1 MALKSPSPLPHA
13 RPVERAPESGGPT
26 FAGTTVLKP
35 EVRTH
40 LASLLIPLGA
50 IATSL
55 LVFGIFCA
63 CLGANPMAVYGSIYR
78 AAFGSWYAFQN
89 TLLRAAPL
97 LLCSLC
103 TAIPFRLGMIVIGNE
118 GALVV
123 GGLCATLVGLQLPT
137 VPPLTARVA
146 MALAGM
152 AVGGLWIAAVGALR
166 QFRGVNETI
175 SSLLLNYVAIALL
188 NQAINTW
195 IRDPESINKA
205 ASFPLTDEQML
216 PTLGGTNLHP
226 GILFGLVA
234 CMLMW
239 FLVQKTTFGFQIRAV
254 GGNVRAARLAGLPVA
269 RITLVTCFLAGIWP
283 GLAGMVEVAAVHGR
297 ANESLNAWYGNSGI
311 LVAFLARHNPLGC
324 VLIAVLLGGLIE
336 SGGILQR
343 NHHLPDATVLVF
355 QGFVFLAILFS
366 ESLHGQGQ
374 VFGKI
379 GWGRWGRRHE

>member
-1 MALKSPSPLPHA
+1 MALKIPSPLTPA
-13 RPVERAPESGGPT
+13 PPAEQVPESGRPT
-26 FAGTTVLKP
+26 VAARTYLTP
-35 EVRTH
+35 EGWAH
-40 LASLLIPLGA
+40 LESLLIPLGA
-50 IATSL
+50 IVISL

-63 CLGANPMAVYGSIYR
+63 CLGANPLAVYGSIYR

-97 LLCSLC
+97 MLCSLC
-103 TAIPFRLGMIVIGNE
+103 TAIPFRLGLIVIGNE

-123 GGLCATLVGLQLPT
+123 GGLCATLLGLQLPT
-137 VPPLTARVA
+137 AAPLAAQVA
-146 MALAGM
+146 MAAAGM
-152 AVGGLWIAAVGALR
+152 AAGGLWIAAVGALR

-205 ASFPLTDEQML
+205 SSFALTDEQML

-234 CMLMW
+234 CVLMW

-324 VLIAVLLGGLIE
+324 VLISILLGGLIE

-343 NHHLPDATVLVF
+343 SHHLPDATVLVF

-374 VFGKI
+374 WFGKF
-379 GWGRWGRRHE
+379 GWGRRGRRNG